1 MRVRFYFIS
10 KNENF
15 NDALSVYLSWGEDC
29 NNCFKFDGALT
40 GMGELAD
47 TIMNQL
53 GVGQKILEGEK
64 RWIINE
70 IKIYLKGLAE
80 CILWSPSIDIDKCMG
95 LYWTKLGF

>member
-1 MRVRFYFIS
+1 
-10 KNENF
+10 
-15 NDALSVYLSWGEDC
+15 
-29 NNCFKFDGALT
+29 
-40 GMGELAD
+40 MGELAD